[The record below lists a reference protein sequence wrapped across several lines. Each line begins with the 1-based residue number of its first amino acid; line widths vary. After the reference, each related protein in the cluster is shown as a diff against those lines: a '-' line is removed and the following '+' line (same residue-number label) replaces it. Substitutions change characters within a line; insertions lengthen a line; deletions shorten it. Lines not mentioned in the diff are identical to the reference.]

1 MMNVLSIT
9 SINNRSPYV
18 VNKYSDCGPFLFT
31 SDSGVE
37 LAVSFVDDDLI
48 TKATSFQ
55 LVISNVNNR
64 HSPRDKK
71 VQNTILAIVEEFFE
85 KNQAGL
91 LYICETGDGM
101 QKMRN
106 RLFKYWFS
114 LYGESDDYYFQP
126 MTIYDEEENENFAAL
141 IIRYDNPKFSDIVR
155 EFTTTI
161 NLLNSKPIPGE

>member
-1 MMNVLSIT
+1 MMNTLSLY
-9 SINNRSPYV
+9 SINSKSPYEV
-18 VNKYSDCGPFLFT
+18 RKLGDETYSFIT
-31 SDSGVE
+31 DSAIE
-37 LAVSFVDDDLI
+37 IFVSFEKDDIIQSGL
-48 TKATSFQ
+48 SYQFG
-55 LVISNVNNR
+55 ISNPKGSK
-64 HSPRDKK
+64 SPRDTK
-71 VQNTILAIVEEFFE
+71 VRDTILSIVQEFFQ

-141 IIRYDNPKFSDIVR
+141 IIRYDNPNFSDIVR

-161 NLLNSKPIPGE
+161 NLLNSKPTSGD

>member
-55 LVISNVNNR
+55 LVIRGSGDRSLNHLSYSKTR
-64 HSPRDKK
+64 IQSLDRPFIGK
-71 VQNTILAIVEEFFE
+71 VTE
-85 KNQAGL
+85 GL
-91 LYICETGDGM
+91 C
-101 QKMRN
+101 
-106 RLFKYWFS
+106 
-114 LYGESDDYYFQP
+114 P
-126 MTIYDEEENENFAAL
+126 V
-141 IIRYDNPKFSDIVR
+141 IRF
-155 EFTTTI
+155 
-161 NLLNSKPIPGE
+161 